1 MTASV
6 THGRALRYAEGSA
19 RGLLHHYPGHS
30 HDPMDG
36 AAQLWG
42 KTIREGGYVPPSAV
56 TARLARVILAKGYA
70 TEAQM
75 LAKGIRP

>member
-1 MTASV
+1 MYQAYGDNWLALQRWENHDPPALPDAS
-6 THGRALRYAEGSA
+6 TD
-19 RGLLHHYPGHS
+19 
-30 HDPMDG
+30 DPMDS

-56 TARLARVILAKGYA
+56 TARIARVILAKGYA